1 MEEKLNIDMDVEAMD
16 IIHSDE
22 GEFIIDKDVP
32 FPEDTRSSAKY
43 PFKHMEVGDSIFL
56 ILKEGDNAKRMKNR
70 LSQANSDVWEKTNSR
85 MALYPALPFRK
96 RNLRSKD
103 MEKRL
108 NAEVY
113 IKELEEE
120 IVKLKQK
127 IDDLEDQ
134 LSGATPAY
142 VDQD

>member
-1 MEEKLNIDMDVEAMD
+1 
-16 IIHSDE
+16 
-22 GEFIIDKDVP
+22 
-32 FPEDTRSSAKY
+32 
-43 PFKHMEVGDSIFL
+43 
-56 ILKEGDNAKRMKNR
+56 
-70 LSQANSDVWEKTNSR
+70 KTNSR
-85 MALYPALPFRK
+85 MALHPALPFRE

-113 IKELEEE
+113 IKELEAE
-120 IVKLKQK
+120 IVKLKQE
-127 IDDLEDQ
+127 IDDLKDQ

>member
-1 MEEKLNIDMDVEAMD
+1 
-16 IIHSDE
+16 
-22 GEFIIDKDVP
+22 
-32 FPEDTRSSAKY
+32 
-43 PFKHMEVGDSIFL
+43 
-56 ILKEGDNAKRMKNR
+56 
-70 LSQANSDVWEKTNSR
+70 
-85 MALYPALPFRK
+85 
-96 RNLRSKD
+96 
-103 MEKRL
+103 MEKIL

-113 IKELEEE
+113 IKELETE

>member
-1 MEEKLNIDMDVEAMD
+1 
-16 IIHSDE
+16 
-22 GEFIIDKDVP
+22 
-32 FPEDTRSSAKY
+32 
-43 PFKHMEVGDSIFL
+43 
-56 ILKEGDNAKRMKNR
+56 
-70 LSQANSDVWEKTNSR
+70 
-85 MALYPALPFRK
+85 
-96 RNLRSKD
+96 

-127 IDDLEDQ
+127 IDELEEQ
-134 LSGATPAY
+134 LGGATPAY

>member
-1 MEEKLNIDMDVEAMD
+1 
-16 IIHSDE
+16 
-22 GEFIIDKDVP
+22 
-32 FPEDTRSSAKY
+32 
-43 PFKHMEVGDSIFL
+43 
-56 ILKEGDNAKRMKNR
+56 
-70 LSQANSDVWEKTNSR
+70 
-85 MALYPALPFRK
+85 
-96 RNLRSKD
+96 

-127 IDDLEDQ
+127 IDDLEEQ
-134 LSGATPAY
+134 LGGATPAY